1 LLKLLPLFKFILHG
15 LSGILLHEFED
26 HGYHLLSIFFVLL
39 LPFGL
44 IKLLL
49 GTFDRLSLDRSLFFL
64 LDLYD
69 NLFDLF

>member
-26 HGYHLLSIFFVLL
+26 HGYHLLSILFVLL

-44 IKLLL
+44 IKLFL
-49 GTFDRLSLDRSLFFL
+49 GTFGRLSLNRSLFFL
-64 LDLYD
+64 FGLYD
-69 NLFDLF
+69 DFFDLF